1 MVNPMPHFDDIESFL
16 LGGEFARLVA
26 EHGVPGAAIA
36 VLHDGVIVDAAAGV
50 LSTATRV
57 EATPDSVF
65 QIGSITKVW
74 TTTLVMQL
82 VDEGLLDLDL
92 PIRHYLPE
100 FRLADTVAA
109 ARVTARHLLSHRGGF
124 EGDVFVD
131 TGRGDDA
138 VEKYLDIVATVP
150 QVFPPGQ
157 MFAYNNVGFSV
168 LGRLVEVLRNT
179 TWETAVMERIAMP
192 LGLTHVAPSAYEAIL
207 YRAAVGH
214 LGAGDDGVEVPTPT
228 WALARSNEPA
238 GSMLAMRPRD
248 LLGFVQMHLDGGL
261 TPDGTRLLSAQS
273 AAAMRSPQVLLPRLT
288 GMGEAWGLGWEIY
301 VDGDASIIGHDGGTL
316 GQTAF
321 LRVVPG
327 TGLAVAM
334 LTNGGDVRGL
344 FDDVVAR
351 ILFETAGIVLAG
363 YPTPAVDTLADPV
376 DVTPILGRYSD
387 TIYDIEVSVNDDGT
401 IWLDRAPKGI
411 LLELGEVAVRTQ
423 LLPFAPGSL
432 ITSEA
437 TRGLHT
443 VYAFLG
449 DAGDGT
455 HQYLHYGR
463 VISRST

>member
-1 MVNPMPHFDDIESFL
+1 MVNAMPHFDDIESFL
-16 LGGEFARLVA
+16 LGGEFARLVTSR
-26 EHGVPGAAIA
+26 GVPGAAIA
-36 VLHDGVIVDAAAGV
+36 VLHEGAIVDAAAGL
-50 LSTATRV
+50 LSTSTRV
-57 EATPDSVF
+57 EATADSVF

-74 TTTLVMQL
+74 TTTLVLQL
-82 VDEGLLDLDL
+82 VDDGLLDLDV

-100 FRLADTVAA
+100 FRLDDDDAA
-109 ARVTARHLLSHRGGF
+109 TRITARHLLSHRGGF

-138 VEKYLDIVATVP
+138 VEKYLDIVAGIP
-150 QVFPPGQ
+150 QLFPPGE

-179 TWETAVMERIAMP
+179 TWETAVIERIAAP

-214 LGAGDDGVEVPTPT
+214 LGAGNDGVEIATPV

-248 LLGFVQMHLDGGL
+248 LLGFVQMHLNHGAA
-261 TPDGTRLLSAQS
+261 PDGTRVLSAES
-273 AAAMRSPQVLLPRLT
+273 VAAMRSPQVLLPRLT

-301 VDGDASIIGHDGGTL
+301 VGGNSPIIGHDGGTL

-321 LRVVPG
+321 LRVVPESG
-327 TGLAVAM
+327 IAIAM

-351 ILFETAGIVLAG
+351 ILFETAGIVLPEN
-363 YPTPAVDTLADPV
+363 PTPSSEALAVPL
-376 DVTPILGRYSD
+376 DVAPLLGRYSD
-387 TIYDIEVSVNDDGT
+387 TIYDIEVSIDDDGT
-401 IWLDRAPKGI
+401 IWLDREPKGI
-411 LLELGEVAVRTQ
+411 LLDIGEVKMRTR
-423 LLPFAPGSL
+423 LLPFAPDSL
-432 ITSEA
+432 ITAEA

-449 DAGDGT
+449 DTGNGT
-455 HQYLHYGR
+455 RQYLHYGR
-463 VISRST
+463 VIARTA